1 MIMPELE
8 IIGAP
13 QSTFVRTTRMALEE
27 KGVAYTLTPARPHSS
42 EVDAVHPFGRIPV
55 MRHGDFT
62 LCESRAI
69 IGYVDRVF
77 GGPKLIPDEPKRAA
91 AIEQW
96 SSVVANCVF
105 PAVIP
110 YFAEY
115 FFPAGG
121 TSNRAAIEAQLPH
134 VRNAIGVLRQRA
146 KEGFMAGEDFTLADM
161 YALPVLVYLNRLP
174 ESRDF
179 IGETQALDAYLAKNA
194 ERPSFKNTEPPP
206 LAK

>member
-1 MIMPELE
+1 MSQLE

-27 KGVAYTLTPARPHSS
+27 KGAAYVMTPARPHSP

-55 MRHGDFT
+55 MRHGDFM

-77 GGPKLIPDEPKRAA
+77 GGPRLIPDEPKRAA
-91 AIEQW
+91 VIEQW
-96 SSVVANCVF
+96 SSVVANAVF

-115 FFPAGG
+115 FFPANG
-121 TSNRAAIEAQLPH
+121 TSNRAAIEAQLPL
-134 VRNAIGVLRQRA
+134 VRSAIEVLGNRA
-146 KEGFMAGEDFTLADM
+146 KDGFIADEAFSLADM
-161 YALPVLVYLNRLP
+161 YALPILVYLNRLP

-179 IGETQALDAYLAKNA
+179 IGETRTLDTYLAKHA
-194 ERPSFKNTEPPP
+194 ERPSFRNTTPPP
-206 LAK
+206 LGA

>member
-1 MIMPELE
+1 MAELE

-27 KGVAYTLTPARPHSS
+27 KGVTYTLTPARPHSP

-77 GGPKLIPDEPKRAA
+77 GGPELIADEPKRAA
-91 AIEQW
+91 IVEQW
-96 SSVVANCVF
+96 CSVVANAVF
-105 PAVIP
+105 PAVFP
-110 YFAEY
+110 YFREY
-115 FFPAGG
+115 FFPSSG
-121 TSNRAAIEAQLPH
+121 TPNRAVIDAQLPL
-134 VRNAIGVLRQRA
+134 VRHAIEVLGNRA
-146 KEGFMAGEDFTLADM
+146 KGGFIAVDEFTLADM
-161 YALPVLVYLNRLP
+161 YALPILVYLDRLP

-179 IGETQALDAYLAKNA
+179 IGESQTLDAYLANHA
-194 ERPSFKNTEPPP
+194 ERPSFKKTTPPP
-206 LAK
+206 LGA

>member
-1 MIMPELE
+1 MPVLE

-27 KGVAYTLTPARPHSS
+27 KGVACMLTPARPHSP

-91 AIEQW
+91 VIEQW
-96 SSVVANCVF
+96 SSVAANAVF
-105 PAVIP
+105 PAVFP
-110 YFAEY
+110 YFREY
-115 FFPAGG
+115 FFPASG
-121 TSNRAAIEAQLPH
+121 TTNRAAVEAQLPD
-134 VRNAIGVLRQRA
+134 VRHAIEVLGERA
-146 KEGFMAGEDFTLADM
+146 TDGFIAGNDFTLADM
-161 YALPVLVYLNRLP
+161 YALPILVYLSRLP

-179 IGETQALDAYLAKNA
+179 IGETQTLEAYLARHA
-194 ERPSFKNTEPPP
+194 ERPSFKNTTPPP
-206 LAK
+206 LVS

>member
-1 MIMPELE
+1 MPELE

-27 KGVAYTLTPARPHSS
+27 KGVAYTLTPARPHSP
-42 EVDAVHPFGRIPV
+42 EVDAVHPFGRIPI

-77 GGPKLIPDEPKRAA
+77 GGPKLIAEDPKRAA
-91 AIEQW
+91 VIEQW
-96 SSVVANCVF
+96 SSVTANAVF

-121 TSNRAAIEAQLPH
+121 TPNRAAIEAQLPQ
-134 VRNAIGVLRQRA
+134 VRHAVEVLGKRA
-146 KEGFMAGEDFTLADM
+146 KAGFIAGEDFTLADM
-161 YALPVLVYLNRLP
+161 YALPILVYLNRLP

-179 IGETQALDAYLAKNA
+179 IGETQTLDAYLAKHA
-194 ERPSFKNTEPPP
+194 ERPTFKSTNPPP
-206 LAK
+206 LGT